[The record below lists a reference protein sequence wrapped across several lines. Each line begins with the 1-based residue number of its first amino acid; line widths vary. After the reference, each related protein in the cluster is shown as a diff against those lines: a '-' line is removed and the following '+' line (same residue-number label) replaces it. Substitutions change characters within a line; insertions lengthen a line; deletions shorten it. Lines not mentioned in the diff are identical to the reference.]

1 MPRTK
6 KADILSAEAAS
17 KENSK
22 KTAESAVKDTN
33 AEVPAVKK
41 RTARKKT
48 AEHAAEP
55 ANDDAP
61 KKRTTRKKAVK
72 EGGDDMQQSTLSIT
86 PATKTANITSEKEPS
101 KPKKRVSRK
110 AAAESHEEDTAAEA
124 NELKMSV
131 KSSGRKTSVK
141 ATAKSRAEQVY
152 WLLLRMNSVLEGAS
166 GFPSYSPSSMSVRW
180 HNLRRRRRYPV

>member
-33 AEVPAVKK
+33 AEMPAVKK

-55 ANDDAP
+55 ANDDAL

-86 PATKTANITSEKEPS
+86 PATKTANITSKKEPS

-110 AAAESHEEDTAAEA
+110 MIEIGERRVGKEC
-124 NELKMSV
+124 
-131 KSSGRKTSVK
+131 R
-141 ATAKSRAEQVY
+141 SR
-152 WLLLRMNSVLEGAS
+152 W
-166 GFPSYSPSSMSVRW
+166 SPY
-180 HNLRRRRRYPV
+180 H